1 MSVERKQGRFMGL
14 SYDCAKARA
23 PYESPRIN
31 PAADQAGVPD
41 EDDGEDPRE
50 ALKRTIRAWIEADE
64 AEKAERAIDV
74 TPASE
79 PVVIEVKPNP
89 NPDDEGIDGE
99 LA

>member
-1 MSVERKQGRFMGL
+1 LRASV
-14 SYDCAKARA
+14 S
-23 PYESPRIN
+23 
-31 PAADQAGVPD
+31 
-41 EDDGEDPRE
+41 DDGEDPRE

-64 AEKAERAIDV
+64 AEKAEKAIDV